1 MPVLK
6 NRNTGGTS
14 VSTPS
19 AWLWFQNGIASPPE
33 TEWQL
38 VAADDV
44 RKLRANV
51 SDQPAADIKAMKVRT
66 AAGVAVHS
74 SDKNTNLTH
83 CGSLRC
89 SIECRL

>member
-38 VAADDV
+38 VAAGDV

-51 SDQPAADIKAMKVRT
+51 SDQPFSALADAISVLNVCYQGAK
-66 AAGVAVHS
+66 
-74 SDKNTNLTH
+74 
-83 CGSLRC
+83 
-89 SIECRL
+89 